1 MWYNLN
7 TFEEGDI
14 MNVCVQAANA
24 STCFEKNNSELKR
37 LYLLKNIDI
46 INTIMSKTPGYC
58 GSFGTGY
65 PFYTLDSNLNGHL
78 PIINEQIR
86 YNEELFNEAQKLG
99 THWVCAKCLSTTG
112 YNMPDLKQIC
122 KPCPQIENSLKPRK
136 VINRLPDV
144 DMWMVCYD
152 KDVETAKTTLSRL
165 FEAFDMHTSDVNPVK
180 TIQDVSEIATDL
192 DNGEMPREMLPLD
205 IHIIEYS
212 KLSNLIDQIPFALQT
227 SIEEGNVPYLPIHP
241 TSLRKTWQHDDEAYN
256 FVLDFLYSMTPFS
269 LDDRLMQKLDF
280 SRTIISNAL
289 TNEQLTEVLHSVAP
303 ASVERRFQTSQLQKT
318 YERRVESW
326 RK

>member
-1 MWYNLN
+1 MVLL
-7 TFEEGDI
+7 
-14 MNVCVQAANA
+14 VQV
-24 STCFEKNNSELKR
+24 TL
-37 LYLLKNIDI
+37 
-46 INTIMSKTPGYC
+46 
-58 GSFGTGY
+58 
-65 PFYTLDSNLNGHL
+65 YTLDSNLNGHL

-144 DMWMVCYD
+144 DMWMVCND

-165 FEAFDMHTSDVNPVK
+165 FEVFDMHTSDVDPVK

-192 DNGEMPREMLPLD
+192 DNGEMPRKMLPLD

-212 KLSNLIDQIPFALQT
+212 KLSMLIDQISFALQT
-227 SIEEGNVPYLPIHP
+227 
-241 TSLRKTWQHDDEAYN
+241 Q
-256 FVLDFLYSMTPFS
+256 
-269 LDDRLMQKLDF
+269 
-280 SRTIISNAL
+280 
-289 TNEQLTEVLHSVAP
+289 
-303 ASVERRFQTSQLQKT
+303 
-318 YERRVESW
+318 
-326 RK
+326 